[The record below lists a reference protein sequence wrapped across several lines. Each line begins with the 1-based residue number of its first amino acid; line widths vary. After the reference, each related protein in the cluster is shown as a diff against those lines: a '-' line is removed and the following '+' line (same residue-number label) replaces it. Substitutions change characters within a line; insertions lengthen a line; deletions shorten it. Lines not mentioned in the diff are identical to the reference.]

1 MVTPLSEKKGNLDS
15 FFPLFYN
22 FSDETNLFFHSY
34 TAQPDP
40 FPVPGSVRGGMRGKG
55 ASVGTCFAGGP
66 HSPGREGQYSD
77 HPRSG
82 AGRFGNMRK

>member
-40 FPVPGSVRGGMRGKG
+40 FPVPGSVRGGRDSIHQMTSERCAYDTESLFESFEGRDRAVPALLRGG
-55 ASVGTCFAGGP
+55 V
-66 HSPGREGQYSD
+66 R
-77 HPRSG
+77 
-82 AGRFGNMRK
+82 